1 MINILDVLDNILV
14 SHTMRFQKSALER
27 LLKKKFNVT
36 KKLYDAKKIT
46 WEGGIKLGSNIAIHF
61 SLLFNLKVY
70 LMAQRDFMGH

>member
-1 MINILDVLDNILV
+1 MNGEKKKLVLHMINILDVLDNILV

-46 WEGGIKLGSNIAIHF
+46 
-61 SLLFNLKVY
+61 
-70 LMAQRDFMGH
+70 